1 MNQVLKI
8 LKGTKKMKLR
18 LSMDNLEVIKWW
30 VDASYN
36 AHIDCKR
43 QRGAMLTLGEGS
55 MISKSSKEK
64 LNMRRSVEG
73 ELVGIDDALP

>member
-43 QRGAMLTLGEGS
+43 QRGAMLTLGKGS

-64 LNMRRSVEG
+64 LNMRSSVEG